1 MIKVAGLDLS
11 MTETGLVV
19 SMPGAPFGIEN
30 QVIKPRAVR
39 DRRLGEIK
47 RRVMDEVRGSELVL
61 IEKLPPHLKSA
72 GITGMVQ
79 GVIRDALLEEG
90 ISYGDVPPSTLKLF
104 ATGRGGASKT
114 EMALAALKR
123 GGLEF
128 RNDNVCDAW
137 WLWVVANEHLG
148 QPVLEMPKRQRDAL
162 KDKIMMEGE
171 AK

>member
-1 MIKVAGLDLS
+1 VKLAGLDLS

-19 SMPGAPFGIEN
+19 SMPGAPHGMEN

-39 DRRLGEIK
+39 DRRLSEIK
-47 RRVMDEVRGSELVL
+47 SRVMAEMEGVEFVL

-79 GVIRDALLEEG
+79 GVIREALLEQG
-90 ISYGDVPPSTLKLF
+90 IPYGDIGPTSLKLF

-114 EMALAALKR
+114 DMALAAMKR
-123 GGLEF
+123 SGLEF

-137 WLWVVANEHLG
+137 WLWVAANEYKG
-148 QPVLEMPKRQRDAL
+148 QPVIDLPKRQREAL
-162 KDKIMMEGE
+162 SDKIMMEG
-171 AK
+171 